1 MPTSSS
7 EFLFGLDPF
16 EQLPSFPWE
25 TLFSGT
31 LNFRASA
38 PASAPASPPAVT
50 PAESGNPDSHHPGP
64 SPTWEAFPEPRT
76 IPSGW
81 DLSAL

>member
-31 LNFRASA
+31 LTFK
-38 PASAPASPPAVT
+38 ASAPASPPAAS
-50 PAESGNPDSHHPGP
+50 PAESGNPDPHPP
-64 SPTWEAFPEPRT
+64 AASTWEAFPEPRT
-76 IPSGW
+76 IPGGW
-81 DLSAL
+81 DLSAF